1 MRVPIEWLKEYVDIE
16 GIDEKELLDKLIM
29 SGSNLE
35 GSGRAGEGISGVVI
49 GRITKIEKHPEADK
63 LQVCTVDVGNETLQ
77 IITAATNVYEGCIV
91 PVALV
96 GAKLAGGLKI
106 KKGKLRNMD
115 SFGMFCS
122 LAELGYDSKVI
133 PVEFQDGILLL
144 AEEYASALGKDALE
158 TLGLDTDTIEFEITP
173 NRSDCLSIVGMAR
186 ETAATFHRM
195 LKSVFAPQ
203 GTPIE
208 TSNRVRIETEGC
220 YRYIARYAK
229 NVEIKSSPF
238 YIQRRLMNAGVRPH
252 NNIVDL
258 TNYVMLEYGQP
269 LHAFDAAKVEGA
281 IVVRNAHPG
290 EKVVTLDGVERILEP
305 SDIVVA
311 DEKKAIAIAGVMG
324 LANSEISADTKDV
337 IIEIA
342 SFDKSAVRATSKRL
356 GLRSEA
362 SSRFEKGIS
371 VLSPSVAAQRMCEM
385 MEEIGVGTCSAE
397 MDDIKGRKFDDFAK
411 SVTVS
416 YDAARI
422 GQLIGVEVN
431 VEKELARLGIVADKG
446 VAHIPYYRLDLKEQ
460 HDIVEEVARM
470 YGYDL
475 LPSTQYRHHQKGG
488 LPAELQLNLD
498 VADELISLGIDEI
511 LTYSFV
517 SPSKILEGT
526 NPITLLN
533 PLGEDYSV
541 MRTSLLPSMLEVL
554 KRNINR
560 KNTELAFFE
569 IGRVYS
575 ADLNEE
581 GLPSEKDML
590 LVALNRKGEDFFTAK
605 AVVEGLMRG
614 LEVKQWNLERNTD
627 TAYLHPGRAASILV
641 DGVEIGAVGEI
652 HPTMAL
658 SEKERLYLIEI
669 DLQKLVG
676 HVKHELIYKPIS
688 LFPAAERDV
697 AFVVDEATTSGEIV
711 EIIRKASGSI
721 LESVELFD
729 IYRGE
734 RLGEGKKSMAYSLK
748 YRTDRTLSDEEV
760 TKAFDKMVR
769 SVSEKVGAQIRDN

>member
-16 GIDEKELLDKLIM
+16 GIGESELLDKLIL

-35 GSGRAGEGISGVVI
+35 GSGRASEGISGVVI

-63 LQVCTVDVGNETLQ
+63 LQVCTVDVGSESLQ
-77 IITAATNVYEGCIV
+77 IITAATNVFEGCIV

-122 LAELGYDSKVI
+122 LAELGYDTKVI
-133 PVEFQDGILLL
+133 PLEFQDGILLL
-144 AEEYASALGKDALE
+144 SEEFAHFLGQDALE
-158 TLGLDTDTIEFEITP
+158 VLGLDTDTIEFEITP

-186 ETAATFHRM
+186 ETSATFNRM

-203 GTPIE
+203 GSPAE
-208 TSNRVRIETEGC
+208 TSKGVRIETEGC
-220 YRYIARYAK
+220 HRYIAKYAK
-229 NVEIKSSPF
+229 NVAIKSSPF
-238 YIQRRLMNAGVRPH
+238 YMQRRLMNAGIRPH
-252 NNIVDL
+252 NNMVDL

-269 LHAFDAAKVEGA
+269 LHAFDASKVEGS
-281 IVVRNAHPG
+281 IVIRNAHPG
-290 EKVVTLDGVERILEP
+290 EKVVTLDGVERVLEP

-324 LANSEISADTKDV
+324 LANSEISDDTKDI

-371 VLSPSVAAQRMCEM
+371 VLTPSVAAQRICEM
-385 MEEIGVGTCSAE
+385 MEEIGAGKCSAE
-397 MDDIKGRKFDDFAK
+397 MDDVKGKKFDELAK
-411 SVTVS
+411 PVSVT
-416 YDAARI
+416 YDAKRI
-422 GQLIGVEVN
+422 SQLIGVETD
-431 VEKELARLGIVADKG
+431 VEKELARLGIEAKDG
-446 VAHIPYYRLDLKEQ
+446 VAQIPYYRLDLKEQ

-470 YGYDL
+470 YGYDR
-475 LPSTQYRHHQKGG
+475 LPSTQFRHYQKGG

-498 VADELISLGIDEI
+498 VANELISLGIDEI

-614 LEVKQWNLERNTD
+614 LEVKEWGLERNTE
-627 TAYLHPGRAASILV
+627 TAYLHPGRAARILV
-641 DGVEIGAVGEI
+641 DGTVVGVVGEI
-652 HPTMAL
+652 HPNMAM
-658 SEKERLYLIEI
+658 SEKERLYIIEV
-669 DLQKLVG
+669 DLQKLVAY
-676 HVKHELIYKPIS
+676 VKNELIYRPIS

-697 AFVVDEATTSGEIV
+697 AFVVDEATTSGEIM
-711 EIIRKASGSI
+711 EIIKKASGPI

-729 IYRGE
+729 IFRGE
-734 RLGEGKKSMAYSLK
+734 RLGEGKKSMAYALR

-769 SVSEKVGAQIRDN
+769 MVSEKVGAQIRDN